1 MRKQKAQKDNSCLG
15 PLGQPSLRR
24 KHHFSLKFAEK
35 RGLPSIR
42 TLKAHRGWGGA
53 AGVSPL
59 AWLLVLGGK
68 RRGGSGLLSEEGV
81 GPLNGSPLIT
91 HDYKGA
97 PGSTW
102 SADTSSS
109 GTPHSGNCMQFY
121 IFADLRYHRNSFEE
135 ETM

>member
-1 MRKQKAQKDNSCLG
+1 MGRCSGCI
-15 PLGQPSLRR
+15 S
-24 KHHFSLKFAEK
+24 FSLAASTGEK
-35 RGLPSIR
+35 E
-42 TLKAHRGWGGA
+42 KGG
-53 AGVSPL
+53 V
-59 AWLLVLGGK
+59 
-68 RRGGSGLLSEEGV
+68 GLLSEEGV

-109 GTPHSGNCMQFY
+109 GTPHSGNRMQFY

-135 ETM
+135 ETT